1 MAKSLVDALGNGAWS
16 VSAVMFDL
24 NDMVDD
30 EGRPISERRA
40 DPAVRA
46 GVEMEMRQC
55 PYHGVRHG
63 RWMNVSALAQVSHYY
78 TPVLEELAAFR
89 RLANGADATWADILA
104 GAIDQLARPAIYLLQ
119 QRSERGPVP
128 AQMAVGHKLAAGMF
142 GVLRSLHER
151 LAVGENLPVTGAS
164 FMRLVDETG
173 ALVGASEVCA
183 GSLKMI
189 DKVSTALVEGHS
201 DSRVEL
207 DHTRLD
213 IARCLALQVQ
223 LGIFW
228 ELYDRVHLWSL
239 LRGEHRQQL
248 HPFNEFLARKLERD
262 ANELAALEPAR
273 PDGATLPQAL
283 EAQARVRLADA
294 LRDEGAPHVLE
305 QDVHAAT
312 ALLNEPGSAVRY
324 DGDIAPFALQ
334 VARYLGTH
342 RLFVSELSKLELELR
357 AGLGFSTETPIRLG
371 TAVFPTPQALPWYE
385 LILGRRIGAD
395 SHLTGSSTGLRVASL
410 V

>member
-1 MAKSLVDALGNGAWS
+1 MSKSLVDALGDGAWS

-55 PYHGVRHG
+55 PYHDARHG
-63 RWMNVSALAQVSHYY
+63 KWMNASALAQVTQYY

-89 RLANGADATWADILA
+89 RQVNGADASWSDILA
-104 GAIDQLARPAIYLLQ
+104 GVIDQLARPAIYLLQ

-151 LAVGENLPVTGAS
+151 HAVGVNVPVSGAS
-164 FMRLVDETG
+164 FMQLVDETG

-189 DKVSTALVEGHS
+189 DKVSIALVEGKS
-201 DSRVEL
+201 DSQVGIDRTRV
-207 DHTRLD
+207 D

-223 LGIFW
+223 MGIFW

-239 LRGEHRQQL
+239 LRGEHRQRL
-248 HPFNEFLARKLERD
+248 RPFNDFLVRKLDQD
-262 ANELAALEPAR
+262 AAALAALAPAR
-273 PDGATLPQAL
+273 PDGARLPAAL
-283 EAQARVRLADA
+283 DAQARIRLADA
-294 LRDEGAPHVLE
+294 LRDEAAAHVQE
-305 QDVHAAT
+305 EDVRAAT
-312 ALLNEPGSAVRY
+312 ALLNEPGSAIRY
-324 DGDIAPFALQ
+324 DAEVAPFAQ
-334 VARYLGTH
+334 RVARYLGTH
-342 RLFVSELSKLELELR
+342 RLFVDELSRLELELR
-357 AGLGFSTETPIRLG
+357 SYLGFAADAPIRLG
-371 TAVFPTPQALPWYE
+371 GAVFPMPQALPWYE
-385 LILGRRIGAD
+385 LILGRRIGTH
-395 SHLTGSSTGLRVASL
+395 SHLTGSSTGLRVASPA
-410 V
+410 